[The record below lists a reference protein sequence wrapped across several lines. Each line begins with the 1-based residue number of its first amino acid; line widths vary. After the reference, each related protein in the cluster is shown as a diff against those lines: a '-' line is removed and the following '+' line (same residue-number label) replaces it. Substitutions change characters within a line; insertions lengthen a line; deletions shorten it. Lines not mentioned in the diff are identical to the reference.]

1 MFPNVLFTEI
11 LRCSLV
17 TTDMHMTTAM
27 ATHMIMDTVMA
38 TPTLPSSGPRQLTR
52 LLKKIQLLM
61 RRALTMKP

>member
-1 MFPNVLFTEI
+1 MLFTET

-17 TTDMHMTTAM
+17 ITGMHMTTGMATHTIMAM
-27 ATHMIMDTVMA
+27 ATA
-38 TPTLPSSGPRQLTR
+38 TLTLPLSGPRQQTR

>member
-38 TPTLPSSGPRQLTR
+38 TPTLPSSGPRQLMR